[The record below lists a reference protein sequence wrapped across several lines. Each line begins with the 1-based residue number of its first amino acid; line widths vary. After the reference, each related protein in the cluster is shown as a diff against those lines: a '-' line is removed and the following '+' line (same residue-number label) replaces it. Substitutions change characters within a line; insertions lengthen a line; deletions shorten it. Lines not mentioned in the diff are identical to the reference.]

1 MDAVIHLINY
11 ADLPG
16 NNINFML
23 DNMNCEVKSYSSEQD
38 FLKYYVNT
46 PKEHARECIILEVG
60 ESSAEAFY
68 LIDELKRLKS
78 IIPVIVITAYPSFE
92 TCRRAFK
99 AGTLEFLKKPINSEL
114 LVNAIHDA
122 FSQYEKILSKH
133 HKYQIFND
141 KLSKLSAREKEVMD
155 MILEGNTSK
164 EAAQK
169 LSLSQRTVE
178 VHRSN
183 MYTKLRIKSLPQL
196 VQEYDFYKNYSDSI

>member
-1 MDAVIHLINY
+1 MDAVIHLINC
-11 ADLPG
+11 ADLPS

-23 DNMNCEVKSYSSEQD
+23 DDMNCEVKSYSSEQA

-99 AGTLEFLKKPINSEL
+99 AGILEFFKKPINSEL

-122 FSQYEKILSKH
+122 FNQYENSLT
-133 HKYQIFND
+133 KYHTYQRLKD
-141 KLSKLSAREKEVMD
+141 KFSKLSAREKEVMD

-169 LSLSQRTVE
+169 LSLSPRTVE

-196 VQEYDFYKNYSDSI
+196 VQEYDFYKNYSDLI